1 MDRRVTVIPPSAPYK
16 RTRVVIY
23 CRVST
28 KSEAQLHSLSNQLEF
43 LTADV
48 ADNPDWELVNVY
60 IDIKSGSNAAGR
72 YDLQRLLSDARA
84 HKFDLVLIKSCSRF
98 FRNVVDAL
106 TILHELDDLG
116 IRVRFDE
123 EGLCTEDGSFWIYV
137 TTYATVAEHANRGK
151 SENIKWGL
159 RESAKNG
166 TSGLYDRKCYGY
178 TRDDAGRMVINT
190 AQAEVVRLIFD
201 LYLSGYSV
209 LKIIRELQARGIPS
223 PTGKETWYK
232 RSIETMLTN
241 VKYIG
246 TAVALQTTTEGYEK
260 KKRVPSQ
267 VIYQIDNDHEAIIS
281 KETFLAVQT
290 QRAQRSNITIEPDG
304 SRHRSTTRY
313 SSKQICD

>member
-1 MDRRVTVIPPSAPYK
+1 MDRRVTVITPSVQRK
-16 RTRVVIY
+16 RTRAVIY

-28 KSEAQLHSLSNQLEF
+28 KSDAQLHSLSNQLEF
-43 LTADV
+43 LTAAV
-48 ADNPDWELVNVY
+48 ADNPDLELVNVY

-98 FRNVVDAL
+98 FRTVVDAL
-106 TILHELDDLG
+106 TVLHELDDLG

-123 EGLCTEDGSFWIYV
+123 EELCTEDSSFWIYV
-137 TTYATVAEHANRGK
+137 TMNEAIAEHSNRGK
-151 SENIKWGL
+151 SENIKWGI
-159 RESAKNG
+159 RESVRNG

-178 TRDDAGRMVINT
+178 THDDGGHLIVDPD
-190 AQAEVVRLIFD
+190 QAEVVRLIFN

-241 VKYIG
+241 AKYTG
-246 TAVALQTTTEGYEK
+246 TAVALQTTTQGYEK

-267 VIYQIDNDHEAIIS
+267 VIYQVDDDHEAIIS
-281 KETFLAVQT
+281 KETFIAVHT
-290 QRAQRSNITIEPDG
+290 QRAQRSNVTIDPDG

-313 SSKQICD
+313 SSKGSEY